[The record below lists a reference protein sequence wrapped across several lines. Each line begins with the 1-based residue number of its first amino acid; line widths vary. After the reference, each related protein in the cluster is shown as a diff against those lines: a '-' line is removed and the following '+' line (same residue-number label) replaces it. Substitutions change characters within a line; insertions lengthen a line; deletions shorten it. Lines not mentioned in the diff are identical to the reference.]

1 MPKKALFA
9 EEKFYR
15 KSKFWRT
22 IIGLLFVIGFVLAFW
37 GEIGSVLA
45 SIGELFKGIAPLQP
59 ANQFGRDLAVLL
71 ITIVMM
77 VGMFGLALLGVSQFV
92 LPVRT
97 PQERMAVF
105 SRLFMYW
112 LGYHGPAIF
121 IKEAKEKAREEELK
135 STKPGVAFVD
145 LCSAVALEKSW
156 VPHTNGGGSSGSV
169 PLSGGSAGG
178 ESAGGG
184 APGGVE
190 PPVRVSG
197 PGIVFTESGER
208 IRGVADLRRQLKITH
223 NVSLSTRDGFEIRA
237 PVWALFTLGEQAEV
251 LKVAYIGGLK
261 AENLQV
267 VTVNPITNI
276 VQASSDE
283 IDGIDRAEIHAYA
296 QAPWDAP
303 LEQPVPGILPYLFF
317 PGRVFAALYSQA
329 RNLADGNV
337 VEWTEL
343 PSRVAIEAFRD
354 MLAQEDYNNL
364 YQPSSPDYYPYFDEY
379 QPHFS
384 RMMRNQGVLGFE
396 LITRN
401 DGNPLTIGD
410 VVTTP
415 AMTIHPVTRLRSNK
429 VLRERGIKVIAA
441 GFPELTPLHQGVR
454 GQLVEYWKANWQSAA
469 NLTEATAAAEAM
481 QIYTQARTLAQT
493 EMAGTL
499 KKIIELEADSKAVI
513 ALRVMQALDTAAA
526 DPKTRALLSK
536 DTISS
541 IKNLRDILT
550 G

>member
-1 MPKKALFA
+1 M
-9 EEKFYR
+9 
-15 KSKFWRT
+15 
-22 IIGLLFVIGFVLAFW
+22 
-37 GEIGSVLA
+37 
-45 SIGELFKGIAPLQP
+45 
-59 ANQFGRDLAVLL
+59 
-71 ITIVMM
+71 VMM

-92 LPVRT
+92 LPVQT
-97 PQERMAVF
+97 PQERTAVF
-105 SRLFMYW
+105 ARLFSYW

-121 IKEAKEKAREEELK
+121 IKEAKQKAREEELK

-156 VPHTNGGGSSGSV
+156 VPTT
-169 PLSGGSAGG
+169 
-178 ESAGGG
+178 AGGG
-184 APGGVE
+184 FAGGGPPEGVE
-190 PPVRVSG
+190 PPVRVAG

-208 IRGVADLRRQLKITH
+208 IQGVADLRRQLKITN

-237 PVWALFTLGEQAEV
+237 PVWVLFTLGEQAEV
-251 LKVAYIGGLK
+251 LKVAYIGGLE

-267 VTVNPITNI
+267 VTVNPITHI
-276 VQASSDE
+276 LQASSDE
-283 IDGIDRAEIHAYA
+283 IDAIDRAEIHAYA
-296 QAPWDAP
+296 LMSAEDQALYPS

-317 PGRVFAALYSQA
+317 PRRVFAALYSRA

-343 PSRVAIEAFRD
+343 PSRVAIETFRD

-364 YQPSSPDYYPYFDEY
+364 YQPSSPDYYPYFDVY
-379 QPHFS
+379 QPRFS
-384 RMMRNQGVLGFE
+384 RMMRNQGVLGFQ
-396 LITRN
+396 LITRQ
-401 DGNPLTIGD
+401 DGNPLSLGEVI
-410 VVTTP
+410 TTP
-415 AMTIHPVTRLRSNK
+415 GMTTHSEKRLQSHK

-454 GQLVEYWKANWQSAA
+454 GQLVEYWKANWQSVA

-499 KKIIELEADSKAVI
+499 KKIIELEAGSKAAI
-513 ALRVMQALDTAAA
+513 ALRVMQALDVAAA

-550 G
+550 

>member
-22 IIGLLFVIGFVLAFW
+22 VIGLLFVIGFGLAFW

-45 SIGELFKGIAPLQP
+45 YIGDFFSGVVPLPP
-59 ANQFGRDLAVLL
+59 ANQFRRDLAVLL
-71 ITIVMM
+71 ITMVMM

-92 LPVRT
+92 LPVQT
-97 PQERMAVF
+97 PQERAAVF
-105 SRLFMYW
+105 SRLFSYW

-121 IKEAKEKAREEELK
+121 IKEAKQKAREEELK

-156 VPHTNGGGSSGSV
+156 VPRTNGGGSSGSV
-169 PLSGGSAGG
+169 APDGG
-178 ESAGGG
+178 SAGGG

-190 PPVRVSG
+190 PPVRVAG

-208 IRGVADLRRQLKITH
+208 IQGVADLRRQLKITN

-237 PVWALFTLGEQAEV
+237 PVWVLFTLGEQAEV
-251 LKVAYIGGLK
+251 LKVAYIGGLE

-267 VTVNPITNI
+267 VTVNKITNI
-276 VQASSDE
+276 LQASSDE
-283 IDGIDRAEIHAYA
+283 VDGIDRAEIHAYA
-296 QAPWDAP
+296 NAPVPWDAP
-303 LEQPVPGILPYLFF
+303 LEQPEPGILPYLFF
-317 PGRVFAALYSQA
+317 QRRVFAALYSQA

-343 PSRVAIEAFRD
+343 PSRVAIETFRD

-364 YQPSSPDYYPYFDEY
+364 YQPSSPDYYPYFDVY
-379 QPHFS
+379 QPRFS
-384 RMMRNQGVLGFE
+384 RMMRNQGVLGFQ

-401 DGNPLTIGD
+401 DGNPLTLGD

-415 AMTIHPVTRLRSNK
+415 AMTIHPVTRLRSSK
-429 VLRERGIKVIAA
+429 VLRDRGIKVIAA

-454 GQLVEYWKANWQSAA
+454 GQLVEFWKANWQSVA

-481 QIYTQARTLAQT
+481 T
-493 EMAGTL
+493 M
-499 KKIIELEADSKAVI
+499 
-513 ALRVMQALDTAAA
+513 ALRVSKSKSTTFLVDAAGEVA
-526 DPKTRALLSK
+526 VGLTLLRRPFG
-536 DTISS
+536 
-541 IKNLRDILT
+541 NL
-550 G
+550 GQKP

>member
-9 EEKFYR
+9 EEKFYS

-22 IIGLLFVIGFVLAFW
+22 FIGLLFVLGFVLAFW
-37 GEIGSVLA
+37 GEIESVLA
-45 SIGELFKGIAPLQP
+45 YIGDFFRGVVPLP
-59 ANQFGRDLAVLL
+59 AANQFRRDLAVLL
-71 ITIVMM
+71 ITTVMM

-97 PQERMAVF
+97 PQERRAVF
-105 SRLFMYW
+105 SRLLMYW

-156 VPHTNGGGSSGSV
+156 VPPPNGGE
-169 PLSGGSAGG
+169 P
-178 ESAGGG
+178 
-184 APGGVE
+184 PGGVE

-237 PVWALFTLGEQAEV
+237 PVWVLFTLGEQAEV

-317 PGRVFAALYSQA
+317 PGRVFSALYSQA
-329 RNLADGNV
+329 RNLTDGNV

-379 QPHFS
+379 QPRFS

-396 LITRN
+396 LITHN

-499 KKIIELEADSKAVI
+499 KKIIELEADSKSVI